1 MNILESLKST
11 SEDGF
16 DISKKYV
23 DVSYKYSKLKAFQI
37 VTYAVSSL
45 SKLFLIGTLLSAGL
59 IFMSVAGAIALGD
72 YLNNMS
78 LGYLCIG
85 LSLLLIGYVI
95 YLTRKVIDKKI
106 IKTMFPI
113 FFDTK
118 P

>member
-23 DVSYKYSKLKAFQI
+23 DASYKYSKLKAFQI
-37 VTYAVSSL
+37 VTYALSSL

-72 YLNNMS
+72 YLNNSS
-78 LGYLCIG
+78 LGYLWIG
-85 LSLLLIGYVI
+85 FFLILMGCLA
-95 YLTRKVIDKKI
+95 YLFRKIIDKKI
-106 IKTMFPI
+106 IKTMFPK
-113 FFDTK
+113 FYDTK
-118 P
+118 L